1 MQYKEN
7 NIIDFVQQ
15 FILKSGE
22 KIEKIEQHG
31 NIQTLTIVKH
41 SARIYKKVA
50 QIKIAKQLAN
60 EIVVPKVLVKYKF
73 SPKAKR
79 QLDEPVETIY
89 QWLSAGWIVRE
100 IRYNVDGLSVK
111 EEVYRMG
118 PTYMDVLEQQQVQD
132 QQQYN
137 FQLTQLFTQAE
148 ALQMPQSFQ
157 KAMRFDVMPSRWN
170 QAKRLKFIQFCIAF
184 YQLAQRKDLFDFK
197 EIGATY
203 EDRIGASKMFD
214 AEREEFLAYL
224 EQFNIDV
231 ANYGLVSI
239 GKIVPFYF
247 AGHAQAALATYE
259 IGAVHATTDNAVLQT
274 TFITNNTTLW
284 LVENR
289 AILTRMATESEFL
302 QKSNSFVLCLD
313 GQIRS
318 AHKQLIKQL
327 LCSAIQQVLIWTD
340 YDVAGLTI
348 AKNAIQLL
356 SCPYKIIGR
365 YNQLFMDISLYEQW
379 LQQEG
384 KHEQEQQLGGREQW
398 ETWV

>member
-22 KIEKIEQHG
+22 KIEKIEQQG

-60 EIVVPKVLVKYKF
+60 EIVIPKVLVKYKF
-73 SPKAKR
+73 SLKAKR

-118 PTYMDVLEQQQVQD
+118 PTYMEVLEQQQAQD

-137 FQLTQLFTQAE
+137 FQLTLLFTQAE

-239 GKIVPFYF
+239 GKIVPIYF

-274 TFITNNTTLW
+274 TFTTNNTTLW

-327 LCSAIQQVLIWTD
+327 LCSTIQQVLIWTD

-365 YNQLFMDISLYEQW
+365 HNQLFTDISLYEQW